1 MSEAIPESVRQ
12 RHAGGETTTIGTPN
26 EASPGLAASHLQ
38 SIPEPDRA
46 KEAGAEA
53 GLVVAVAV
61 AGGIHHRHEA
71 LGTTFTGRREEERPV
86 SKGFRTRTGI
96 AVTTLHHPPNVA
108 AALHHH
114 RRGTAAKEQSVGGVA
129 VLSGRHPGHGSRI
142 PPAGLQT
149 GHTHHD
155 LPAPIERLRGV
166 PPLIPTYLHLPAVV
180 PGLPTHI
187 TGLPPNIVNDPSPP
201 IKSPHP
207 GVKSHLGDIHPGG
220 IITEGIHR
228 LWRVGIGHTRRLLRR
243 I

>member
-12 RHAGGETTTIGTPN
+12 RHVGGETTTIGTSN
-26 EASPGLAASHLQ
+26 EASPSLTASHLQ

-53 GLVVAVAV
+53 GLVAVV
-61 AGGIHHRHEA
+61 GGIHHRHEA
-71 LGTTFTGRREEERPV
+71 LGTTFTGRREEERSV

-96 AVTTLHHPPNVA
+96 AATTLHHPPNVA

-114 RRGTAAKEQSVGGVA
+114 RRGTAAKEQSVGGAA

-155 LPAPIERLRGV
+155 LPAPIERLQGV
-166 PPLIPTYLHLPAVV
+166 PPLIPTYLHQPAVV
-180 PGLPTHI
+180 LGLPTHT
-187 TGLPPNIVNDPSPP
+187 TGLPPNIVNDPSLP
-201 IKSPHP
+201 IKSPYP
-207 GVKSHLGDIHPGG
+207 GVKSHLGDIHLRG
-220 IITEGIHR
+220 IIIEGIHR
-228 LWRVGIGHTRRLLRR
+228 L
-243 I
+243 